1 MYDFP
6 LITDLILFYFLQQC
20 LPRTLFPQ
28 FFLALSLSWTG
39 QESQC
44 TKAGMGTFLSVHSA
58 SQASKQVP
66 C

>member
-20 LPRTLFPQ
+20 LPRQ